1 MRVESELYFSQHATA
16 LFIGLTAGAA
26 PKLLEELADATLV
39 APEKAT
45 LSCRIS
51 AGDPAAEMHWYRDGK
66 EIFKSKRYEMTR
78 DGDTASLVIAATE
91 TTDSATYRCE
101 AVNKLGKVKTE
112 CSVVVHSM
120 YFYLNYIN

>member
-1 MRVESELYFSQHATA
+1 MSITLV
-16 LFIGLTAGAA
+16 AGAP
-26 PKLLEELADATLV
+26 PKLLEDLADATLV
-39 APEKAT
+39 APEKAV

-51 AGDPAAEMHWYRDGK
+51 AGDPAAEMSWYRDGK

-78 DGDTASLVIAATE
+78 DGDVAALVIAATE

-112 CSVVVHSM
+112 CKVVVHSTLLSS
-120 YFYLNYIN
+120 FYLH

>member
-1 MRVESELYFSQHATA
+1 M
-16 LFIGLTAGAA
+16 FIVLLAGAA
-26 PKLLEELADATLV
+26 PKLLEDLADAALV
-39 APEKAT
+39 APEKAV

-66 EIFKSKRYEMTR
+66 EIFKSKRYELTR

-120 YFYLNYIN
+120 SLVFCYIN

>member
-1 MRVESELYFSQHATA
+1 MCITLV
-16 LFIGLTAGAA
+16 AGAA
-26 PKLLEELADATLV
+26 PKLLEDLADATLV
-39 APEKAT
+39 APEKAV

-51 AGDPAAEMHWYRDGK
+51 AGDPAVEMSWYRDGK

-78 DGDTASLVIAATE
+78 DGDVAALVIAATE

-112 CSVVVHSM
+112 CKVVVHSTLLSS
-120 YFYLNYIN
+120 FYLH